1 MKEDHNIM
9 LQKMNYNGFFCETFY
24 NINYNYNY
32 VYRHRCKFVTSRRVE
47 GATFAKIPLETISLW
62 LSIRDMFIE
71 TDRCEMSPRC
81 IYLNTKMWKPTAI
94 TVADKH
100 IGFSRVFIIHDSCL
114 VRRIQQNKFF
124 KRNTDFTKD

>member
-9 LQKMNYNGFFCETFY
+9 LQKNELQWFVVKHSTILTTTTCSDTFE
-24 NINYNYNY
+24 
-32 VYRHRCKFVTSRRVE
+32 FVTSRRVE